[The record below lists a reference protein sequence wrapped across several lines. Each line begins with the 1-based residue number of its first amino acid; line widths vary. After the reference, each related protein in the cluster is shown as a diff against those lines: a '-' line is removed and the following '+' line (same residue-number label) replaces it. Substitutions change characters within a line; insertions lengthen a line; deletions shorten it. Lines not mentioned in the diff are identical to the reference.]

1 MRNSKQALSKKSSFL
16 EPGRN
21 FHLTSEI
28 LIMPDMSFV
37 TMRFNWTGSRRA
49 AFAIQ
54 SAICIASFVLQ
65 ARSFG
70 ADEKV
75 EFPQASQHAV
85 VKQRVG
91 LTDVEVD
98 YSRPNK
104 NGRII
109 FGGLV
114 PFDKPWR
121 TGANQPTKIKTS
133 AAIKFGEK
141 EVPAGEYVL
150 YTIPGANQWTLVLSK
165 NLKAQNLADH
175 KPEDEAARITA
186 KPLLALAAPAE
197 TFTIGFEDLRANSAT
212 LYLEWDKTRVPVKLT
227 THDLEKVTQGIDA
240 TVKSGQPQ
248 EAGFYYSAASF
259 YFDQNK
265 DFPQALKW
273 VDQAIEK
280 NPTAYFMQYKKAQ
293 ILAKMGNKKEAIAAA
308 EKSIE
313 LLKAGPNPDES
324 AIATSRALV
333 ESLR

>member
-1 MRNSKQALSKKSSFL
+1 MFQMSIPAIRSRSRN
-16 EPGRN
+16 
-21 FHLTSEI
+21 
-28 LIMPDMSFV
+28 
-37 TMRFNWTGSRRA
+37 RRTI
-49 AFAIQ
+49 FAIQ
-54 SAICIASFVLQ
+54 AAICLTAIFLPFQ
-65 ARSFG
+65 SFG
-70 ADEKV
+70 AEEKV

-85 VKQRVG
+85 LKQRVG
-91 LTDVEVD
+91 LTDIEVD

-104 NGRII
+104 NGRAI

-133 AAIKFGEK
+133 AATKFGDR

-150 YTIPGANQWTLVLSK
+150 YTVPGKDQWTLLLSR
-165 NLKAQNLADH
+165 NLSAQNLTDH
-175 KPEDEAARITA
+175 KPADEAARITA

-212 LYLEWDKTRVPVKLT
+212 FYLEWDKTRVPVKLT
-227 THDLEKVTQGIDA
+227 TNDVEKVMQGIDA
-240 TVKSGQPQ
+240 AIKSGKPQ
-248 EAGFYYSAASF
+248 EANFYYSAASF

-265 DFPQALKW
+265 DLAQALKW

-308 EKSIE
+308 QKSIE
-313 LLKAGPNPDES
+313 LLKASPNPDET
-324 AIATSRALV
+324 AIATSQTLID
-333 ESLR
+333 SLR

>member
-1 MRNSKQALSKKSSFL
+1 MSTFSKRTAL
-16 EPGRN
+16 
-21 FHLTSEI
+21 
-28 LIMPDMSFV
+28 
-37 TMRFNWTGSRRA
+37 A
-49 AFAIQ
+49 ALLLATCLL
-54 SAICIASFVLQ
+54 SPWL
-65 ARSFG
+65 FG

-85 VKQRVG
+85 LKQRVG

-104 NGRII
+104 NGRVV

-133 AAIKFGEK
+133 APVKFGDK

-150 YTIPGANQWTLVLSK
+150 YTIPGANEWTLVLSK

-175 KPEDEAARITA
+175 KPEDEAARVTA
-186 KPLLALAAPAE
+186 KPLLLLAAPAE

-212 LYLEWDKTRVPVKLT
+212 FYLEWDKTRVPVKLT
-227 THDLEKVTQGIDA
+227 TNDVEKVMQGVNAAVTSGKEQDA
-240 TVKSGQPQ
+240 N
-248 EAGFYYSAASF
+248 FCYNAASF
-259 YFDQNK
+259 YFDQKK
-265 DFPQALKW
+265 DLPQASKW
-273 VDQAIEK
+273 IDQAIEK

-293 ILAKMGNKKEAIAAA
+293 ILAKLGQKKEAIGAA

-313 LLKAGPNPDES
+313 LLKASPNPDEA
-324 AIATSRALV
+324 AIANSRALID
-333 ESLR
+333 SLR